1 MAHVK
6 SSSKSSSC
14 ETAELITAYLDA
26 QLQPGELDLVVQHL
40 GECIECIA
48 EFHSL
53 KEMRAALRTLPFLE
67 IPDRLLPDTHP
78 GEQLSA
84 YLDGQLDTTEH
95 DFVIS
100 HLDFCTD
107 CRLELHEL
115 DSARTA
121 IRSLPGLEA
130 PEFLTVH
137 RERVERERWTRRRV
151 VAAGVGIAAAAAV
164 VFAAFGPSTE
174 IGELDLNPLFDQHQA
189 RVSVESGVNVVP
201 AFAPTVGL
209 P

>member
-1 MAHVK
+1 MARVK
-6 SSSKSSSC
+6 ASRSC
-14 ETAELITAYLDA
+14 ETAELVSAYLDG
-26 QLQPGELDLVVQHL
+26 QLLPGELDLVVAHL
-40 GECIECIA
+40 GECFDCIG
-48 EFHSL
+48 EFHRL
-53 KEMRAALRTLPFLE
+53 KEIRAALRTLPFLE
-67 IPDRLLPDTHP
+67 MPERLLPDTHL

-137 RERVERERWTRRRV
+137 RQRIERERWTRRRV
-151 VAAGVGIAAAAAV
+151 VAAGVGFAAAAAFLV
-164 VFAAFGPSTE
+164 TVFGPTNE
-174 IGELDLNPLFDQHQA
+174 AGDLDITPLFDQHQA
-189 RVSVESGVNVVP
+189 RVSVDAGFNVIP
-201 AFAPTVGL
+201 AFAPAGES

>member
-1 MAHVK
+1 MARLGA
-6 SSSKSSSC
+6 SQSC
-14 ETAELITAYLDA
+14 EMAELITAYLDA
-26 QLQPGELDLVVQHL
+26 QLEVGELDLVAEHL
-40 GECIECIA
+40 GECAECIA

-67 IPDRLLPDTHP
+67 IPDRLLPDTHL

-84 YLDGQLDTTEH
+84 YLDGQLNTLEH
-95 DFVIS
+95 DFVVS

-121 IRSLPGLEA
+121 IRSLPGLEP
-130 PEFLTVH
+130 PEFLDAH
-137 RERVERERWTRRRV
+137 RERVERERWSRRRV
-151 VAAGVGIAAAAAV
+151 VAAGAGIAAAAALLV
-164 VFAAFGPSTE
+164 ATFGPSA
-174 IGELDLNPLFDQHQA
+174 GPGDLDINPLFDQHQA
-189 RVSVESGVNVVP
+189 RVSVEPGFNVVP
-201 AFAPTVGL
+201 AFAPAEAS

>member
-1 MAHVK
+1 MARVK
-6 SSSKSSSC
+6 QSRSC
-14 ETAELITAYLDA
+14 DTVELISAYLDGE
-26 QLQPGELDLVVQHL
+26 LWPGELDIVVEHL
-40 GECIECIA
+40 GECTECIA
-48 EFHSL
+48 EFHGL
-53 KEMRAALRTLPFLE
+53 KEIRAAVRTLPYFE

-78 GEQLSA
+78 GEALSA

-121 IRSLPGLEA
+121 IRSLPGLDP
-130 PEFLTVH
+130 PEFLSVH
-137 RERVERERWTRRRV
+137 MERVERERWTRRRV
-151 VAAGVGIAAAAAV
+151 AVAAIGIAAAASI
-164 VFAAFGPSTE
+164 VFAAFGPSTPPND
-174 IGELDLNPLFDQHQA
+174 LDISPFFDQHQA
-189 RVSVESGVNVVP
+189 RVSVDAGFNVIP
-201 AFAPTVGL
+201 AFAPTGTL

>member
-1 MAHVK
+1 MARLK
-6 SSSKSSSC
+6 SSESC

-26 QLQPGELDLVVQHL
+26 ELEPGELDLVVDHL
-40 GECIECIA
+40 SECEECIA
-48 EFHSL
+48 EFHRL

-67 IPDRLLPDTHP
+67 IPERLLPDTHP

-84 YLDGQLDTTEH
+84 YLDGQLDTGEH

-121 IRSLPGLEA
+121 IRSLPGLEP
-130 PEFLTVH
+130 PEFLAVH
-137 RERVERERWTRRRV
+137 RQRVDRERWTRRRV
-151 VAAGVGIAAAAAV
+151 VAAGVGVAAAAAV
-164 VFAAFGPSTE
+164 VVATFGPTTDVAD
-174 IGELDLNPLFDQHQA
+174 LDINPLFDQHQA
-189 RVSVESGVNVVP
+189 RVSVESGFNVVP
-201 AFAPTVGL
+201 AFAPTGT

>member
-1 MAHVK
+1 MAVVK
-6 SSSKSSSC
+6 SSSSC
-14 ETAELITAYLDA
+14 ETVELVSAYLDGE
-26 QLQPGELDLVVQHL
+26 LQPGELDIVVEHL
-40 GECIECIA
+40 GECVRCIA
-48 EFHSL
+48 EFHQL
-53 KEMRAALRTLPFLE
+53 KEIRAALRTLPYLE

-95 DFVIS
+95 DFVLS
-100 HLDFCTD
+100 HIDFCTD

-115 DSARTA
+115 DAARTA

-130 PEFLTVH
+130 PEFLEVH

-151 VAAGVGIAAAAAV
+151 AAAGVGIAAAAAI
-164 VFAAFGPSTE
+164 VFAAFGPAAQPV
-174 IGELDLNPLFDQHQA
+174 GDLDINPFLDQHQA
-189 RVSVESGVNVVP
+189 RVSVEPGINFVP
-201 AFAPTVGL
+201 ALAPAGGA

>member
-1 MAHVK
+1 MARVK
-6 SSSKSSSC
+6 ASESC

-26 QLQPGELDLVVQHL
+26 ELAPGELGLVVDHL
-40 GECIECIA
+40 GECADCIA
-48 EFHSL
+48 EFHKL

-67 IPDRLLPDTHP
+67 IPERLLPDTHP

-84 YLDGQLDTTEH
+84 YLDGQLDTGEH

-121 IRSLPGLEA
+121 IRSLPGIDP
-130 PEFLTVH
+130 PEFLAVH
-137 RERVERERWTRRRV
+137 RERVERERWSRRRV

-164 VFAAFGPSTE
+164 VVATFGPSTDQ
-174 IGELDLNPLFDQHQA
+174 GDLDISPLFDQHQA
-189 RVSVESGVNVVP
+189 RVSVESGFNVVP
-201 AFAPTVGL
+201 VFAPTGT

>member
-6 SSSKSSSC
+6 SSSGC
-14 ETAELITAYLDA
+14 EVAELITAYLDA
-26 QLQPGELDLVVQHL
+26 ELQHGELDLVVEHL
-40 GECIECIA
+40 GECHDCVA
-48 EFHSL
+48 EFHQI
-53 KEMRAALRTLPFLE
+53 KEMRTALRTLPFLE

-84 YLDGQLDTTEH
+84 YLDGQLNTSEH

-121 IRSLPGLEA
+121 IRSLPGLEP
-130 PEFLTVH
+130 PEFLELH
-137 RERVERERWTRRRV
+137 KERVAKERWTRRRV

-164 VFAAFGPSTE
+164 MVATFGPTTPTPE
-174 IGELDLNPLFDQHQA
+174 FDIDPLFNQHQA
-189 RVSVESGVNVVP
+189 RVSVDSGINGVP
-201 AFAPTVGL
+201 VFSPTGGT

>member
-1 MAHVK
+1 MASVK
-6 SSSKSSSC
+6 SSAKYSSSC
-14 ETAELITAYLDA
+14 ETAELITD
-26 QLQPGELDLVVQHL
+26 
-40 GECIECIA
+40 CIA
-48 EFHSL
+48 EFHNL

-100 HLDFCTD
+100 HIDFCTD

-130 PEFLTVH
+130 PEFLAVH
-137 RERVERERWTRRRV
+137 RERVERERFTRRRV
-151 VAAGVGIAAAAAV
+151 VAAGVGIAAAAAL
-164 VFAAFGPSTE
+164 VFTAFGPSTE
-174 IGELDLNPLFDQHQA
+174 IGELDLDPLFDQHQA
-189 RVSVESGVNVVP
+189 RVSVESGFNSVP
-201 AFAPTVGL
+201 VFAPTGAQ

>member
-1 MAHVK
+1 MARLK
-6 SSSKSSSC
+6 ASQSC
-14 ETAELITAYLDA
+14 DMAELITAYLDA
-26 QLQPGELDLVVQHL
+26 QLEVGELDLVVEHL
-40 GECIECIA
+40 GECAECIA

-84 YLDGQLDTTEH
+84 YLDGQVNTLEH

-100 HLDFCTD
+100 HLEFCTD

-121 IRSLPGLEA
+121 IRSLPGLEP
-130 PEFLTVH
+130 PEFLDLH

-151 VAAGVGIAAAAAV
+151 IAAGAGVAAAAALLV
-164 VFAAFGPSTE
+164 ATFGPSA
-174 IGELDLNPLFDQHQA
+174 GPGDLDINPLFDQHQA
-189 RVSVESGVNVVP
+189 RVSVEPGFNVVP
-201 AFAPTVGL
+201 AFAPVEASE
-209 P
+209 